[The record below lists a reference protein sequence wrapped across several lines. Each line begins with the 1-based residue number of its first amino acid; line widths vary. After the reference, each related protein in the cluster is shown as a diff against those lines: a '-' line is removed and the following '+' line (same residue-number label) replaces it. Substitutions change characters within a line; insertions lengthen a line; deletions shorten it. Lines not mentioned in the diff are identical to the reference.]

1 MNTFVPMPR
10 SVTGVV
16 VLAIT
21 VIQTPFPGEPSPGTG
36 AGALPAALPRAF
48 VDTNYTLPT
57 GCEDIDVGVTPAGG
71 CKVITVGAGQDFQ
84 TALNLARR
92 GDVIQL
98 AADGTFQGPFEL
110 PAKPGGP
117 GWIYVVSSALS
128 SLPGPGNRLNP
139 DLGGAC
145 GTEGALPCGVTA
157 NAALADLP
165 KIMSGGGVPHRWL
178 ATAHGAD
185 RYRFIG
191 IEFRTTPGEQVGLGI
206 RLTQTLAMADH
217 LTIEQKTSDIIFDRC
232 LMRGARAAPFAGRA
246 IALNGNR
253 HAVIN
258 SYLSDWVDDDSDTQA
273 VLVHGYAAT
282 FAVVNNYLE
291 ATGENVYTDNVELID
306 GVVHTPSDGEIR
318 GNYLR
323 KLVEWNT
330 KTPSWNNTKN
340 QFEMKSGQRILFEG
354 NVLDTTYHQAQETS
368 INIKIG
374 DEDPRKIVSDVTIR
388 NNLIRHVA
396 NGIKICATLCN
407 STRNTNIA
415 VGFAVY
421 NNIFDHVSGATFG
434 VAGTDGH
441 CFLLVV
447 TGPGMVVDH
456 NTCVNSH
463 EGINL
468 LGRGPGVSDR
478 QTLAIT
484 NNIWHSNENPLTG
497 AKVTAVSSAA
507 SYTNNLIV
515 GARCS
520 GFPAG
525 NRCPANWP
533 SVGFVSYN
541 DGNGGDYALAA
552 DSPYKGSGSDL
563 YGLGT
568 TDPGANVTVVNAA
581 IACAVTGQ
589 CAASRQ

>member
-1 MNTFVPMPR
+1 VNPLVPVPR
-10 SVTGVV
+10 VISGAI
-16 VLAIT
+16 VLAIAVVQIPT
-21 VIQTPFPGEPSPGTG
+21 HTAATLQTAGGTY
-36 AGALPAALPRAF
+36 PAELPRAF
-48 VDTNYTLPT
+48 VDTNYTLPS
-57 GCEDIDVGVTPAGG
+57 GCDEVDVGVTPTGG
-71 CKVITVGAGQDFQ
+71 CKILTVDAGQDFQ

-92 GDVIQL
+92 GDIIQL
-98 AADGTFQGPFEL
+98 AADATFQGPFEL
-110 PAKPGGP
+110 PAKPP
-117 GWIYVVSSALS
+117 GAEWVYVVSSALS
-128 SLPGPGNRLNP
+128 RLPGPGNRLNP

-145 GTEGALPCGVTA
+145 GLEGALPCGVTP

-165 KIMSGGGVPHRWL
+165 RIMSGGDVPHRWL

-217 LTIEQKTSDIIFDRC
+217 VTVAQKTSDIIFDRC
-232 LMRGARAAPFAGRA
+232 LMRGARTAPFAGRA

-282 FAVVNNYLE
+282 FAVINNYLE
-291 ATGENVYTDNVELID
+291 ATGENVYTDNVELVD

-330 KTPSWNNTKN
+330 KSPSWNNTKN

-374 DEDPRKIVSDVTIR
+374 DEDPRKFVGNVTIR
-388 NNLIRHVA
+388 NNLIRNVA
-396 NGIKICATLCN
+396 NGIKICVSQCN
-407 STRNTNIA
+407 GTRNTNIA
-415 VGFAVY
+415 VGIVVY

-434 VAGTDGH
+434 VAGSDGH
-441 CFLLVV
+441 CFLMLV
-447 TGPGMVVDH
+447 TGPGIVVDH

-468 LGRGPGVSDR
+468 LARGAGVSDG
-478 QTLAIT
+478 QTLVIT
-484 NNIWHSNENPLTG
+484 NNIWHFDANPLTG
-497 AKVTAVSSAA
+497 AKVNAASSAA

-520 GFPAG
+520 GYPAG
-525 NRCPANWP
+525 NRCPPNWGA
-533 SVGFVSYN
+533 VGFTNHN
-541 DGNGGDYALAA
+541 DGNGGDYTLAPG
-552 DSPYKGSGSDL
+552 SPYKGSGSDR
-563 YGLGT
+563 YGVGT
-568 TDPGANVTVVNAA
+568 TDPGANVSVVNAA

-589 CAASRQ
+589 CATRQ

>member
-1 MNTFVPMPR
+1 VNTFVPVPR
-10 SVTGVV
+10 VVTGVI
-16 VLAIT
+16 VLTIA
-21 VIQTPFPGEPSPGTG
+21 VLQTPFPVDSASQTG
-36 AGALPAALPRAF
+36 AGSLPAALPRAF
-48 VDTNYTLPT
+48 VDTTYTLPA
-57 GCEDIDVGVTPAGG
+57 GCEEVDVGVTPTGG
-71 CKVITVGAGQDFQ
+71 CNVITVDAGQDFQ

-92 GDVIQL
+92 GDIIQL
-98 AADGTFQGPFEL
+98 AADATFQGPFEL
-110 PAKPGGP
+110 PDKPAGS

-128 SLPGPGNRLNP
+128 RLPGPGNRLNP

-145 GTEGALPCGVTA
+145 GTEGALPCGVTP

-165 KIMSGGGVPHRWL
+165 RIMSGGGVPHRWL

-206 RLTQTLAMADH
+206 RLIQTLAMADH
-217 LTIEQKTSDIIFDRC
+217 LTADQKTSDIIFDRC
-232 LMRGARAAPFAGRA
+232 LMRGGRTAPFAGRA

-273 VLVHGYAAT
+273 VLVHGYAET
-282 FAVVNNYLE
+282 FAVINNYLE
-291 ATGENVYTDNVELID
+291 ATGENVYTDNIEVID
-306 GVVHTPSDGEIR
+306 GVVHTPTDGEIR

-330 KTPSWNNTKN
+330 KAPSWNNTKN

-374 DEDPRKIVSDVTIR
+374 DEDPRKFVSNVTIR
-388 NNLIRHVA
+388 NNLIRHAA
-396 NGIKICATLCN
+396 NGIKICVSHCN
-407 STRNTNIA
+407 STGNTNIA

-421 NNIFDHVSGATFG
+421 NNIFDNVSGATFG
-434 VAGTDGH
+434 VAGSDGH
-441 CFLLVV
+441 CFLLLI

-463 EGINL
+463 EGINFL
-468 LGRGPGVSDR
+468 ARGTGVSDR
-478 QTLAIT
+478 QALVIT
-484 NNIWHSNENPLTG
+484 NNIWHADENPLTD
-497 AKVTAVSSAA
+497 AEVRAVSSAA

-515 GARCS
+515 GGRCS
-520 GFPAG
+520 SYPAG

-533 SVGFVSYN
+533 SVGFVNYN
-541 DGNGGDYALAA
+541 NGNGGDYALAP
-552 DSPYKGSGSDL
+552 DSPYKGTGSDP

-568 TDPGANVTVVNAA
+568 TDPGANVSAVNAA

-589 CAASRQ
+589 CAPAR

>member
-1 MNTFVPMPR
+1 MLVPMPR
-10 SVTGVV
+10 IVSGII
-16 VLAIT
+16 VLTVA
-21 VIQTPFPGEPSPGTG
+21 VIQTPSRVESTPRTADGV
-36 AGALPAALPRAF
+36 LPAELPRAY
-48 VDTNYTLPT
+48 VDTNYTLPA
-57 GCEDIDVGVTPAGG
+57 GCDEVDVGVTPTGG
-71 CKVITVGAGQDFQ
+71 CKIITVDAGQDFQ
-84 TALNLARR
+84 TALNAARR
-92 GDVIQL
+92 GDIIQL
-98 AADGTFQGPFEL
+98 AADAAFQGPFEL
-110 PAKPGGP
+110 PTKPAGSE
-117 GWIYVVSSALS
+117 WIYVVSSSLS
-128 SLPGPGNRLNP
+128 RLPGPGNRLNP

-145 GTEGALPCGVTA
+145 GTEGALPCGVTP
-157 NAALADLP
+157 NASLADLP
-165 KIMSGGGVPHRWL
+165 KIMSGGGIPHRWL

-206 RLTQTLAMADH
+206 RLMQTLAMADH
-217 LTIEQKTSDIIFDRC
+217 RTVAQKPSDIIFDRC
-232 LMRGARAAPFAGRA
+232 LMRGSRTAPFAGRA

-273 VLVHGYAAT
+273 VLIAGYASV
-282 FAVVNNYLE
+282 FAVINNYLE
-291 ATGENVYTDNVELID
+291 ATGENVFTDITEVID
-306 GVVHTPSDGEIR
+306 GEVHTPSDGEIR

-330 KTPSWNNTKN
+330 KTPAWHNTKN

-354 NVLDTTYHQAQETS
+354 NVLDTTYHQAQETA
-368 INIKIG
+368 INIKVG
-374 DEDPRKIVSDVTIR
+374 DEDPRKFVRDVTIR
-388 NNLIRHVA
+388 NNLIRRVA
-396 NGIKICATLCN
+396 NGIKICVSQCN

-415 VGFAVY
+415 AGIAVY

-441 CFLLVV
+441 CFLMLV
-447 TGPGMVVDH
+447 TGPGVVVDH

-468 LGRGPGVSDR
+468 LGRGAGVSDG

-484 NNIWHSNENPLTG
+484 NNIWHSDANPLTG
-497 AKVTAVSSAA
+497 AKVTSASKAA
-507 SYTNNLIV
+507 SYTNNLFV

-520 GFPAG
+520 GYPAG

-533 SVGFVSYN
+533 SVGFVNYN
-541 DGNGGDYALAA
+541 NGNGGDYTLAP
-552 DSPYKGSGSDL
+552 DSPYKGSGSDP

-568 TDPGANVTVVNAA
+568 TDPGANVSAVNAA

-589 CAASRQ
+589 CAAPRQ

>member
-1 MNTFVPMPR
+1 
-10 SVTGVV
+10 
-16 VLAIT
+16 
-21 VIQTPFPGEPSPGTG
+21 
-36 AGALPAALPRAF
+36 
-48 VDTNYTLPT
+48 
-57 GCEDIDVGVTPAGG
+57 
-71 CKVITVGAGQDFQ
+71 
-84 TALNLARR
+84 
-92 GDVIQL
+92 
-98 AADGTFQGPFEL
+98 
-110 PAKPGGP
+110 
-117 GWIYVVSSALS
+117 
-128 SLPGPGNRLNP
+128 
-139 DLGGAC
+139 
-145 GTEGALPCGVTA
+145 VTA

-165 KIMSGGGVPHRWL
+165 RIMSGGDVPHRWL

-191 IEFRTTPGEQVGLGI
+191 IEFRTTPGQQIGLGI

-217 LTIEQKTSDIIFDRC
+217 LTVEQKTSDIVFDRC
-232 LMRGARAAPFAGRA
+232 LMRGGRTAPFAGRA

-273 VLVHGYAAT
+273 VLVHGYAET
-282 FAVVNNYLE
+282 FAVINNYLE
-291 ATGENVYTDNVELID
+291 ATGENVYTDNVEVID
-306 GVVHTPSDGEIR
+306 GVVRTPSDGEIR

-374 DEDPRKIVSDVTIR
+374 DEDPRKFVRDVTIR

-396 NGIKICATLCN
+396 NGIKICVSQCN
-407 STRNTNIA
+407 GTNNTNIA

-434 VAGTDGH
+434 VAGSDGH
-441 CFLLVV
+441 CVLLLI
-447 TGPGMVVDH
+447 TGPGMVMDH

-463 EGINL
+463 EGINFL
-468 LGRGPGVSDR
+468 ARGTGVSNG
-478 QTLAIT
+478 QVLAIT
-484 NNIWHSNENPLTG
+484 NNIWHFDANPLTG

-520 GFPAG
+520 DYPAG

-533 SVGFVSYN
+533 SVGFINYN
-541 DGNGGDYALAA
+541 NGNGGNYTLAP
-552 DSPYKGSGSDL
+552 DSRYKSSGSDP

-568 TDPGANVTVVNAA
+568 TDPGANVSAVNAA

-589 CAASRQ
+589 CAATRQ